1 MHTTAPENIEAGAGR
16 LEVLRPDGSSV
27 RLGTAWADR
36 PVVLALIRHFGCLF
50 CKEQVSALR
59 AIVDDIHAA
68 GAELVIVGSGSPQ
81 MAGFFA
87 EDYAIT
93 TPVLTDPQRA
103 VYRVLEVRRPPRL
116 AFLDPRAF
124 VPGLRALSHG
134 HRQRL
139 APMDELG
146 DQTQLGGVFIVRP
159 GGEVAWA
166 HRSAFAGDHPS
177 NVEVIAALEANVR
190 GYTAGPT

>member
-1 MHTTAPENIEAGAGR
+1 MHTTAPENVEVEAGR

-27 RLGTAWADR
+27 RLGSVWADR
-36 PVVLALIRHFGCLF
+36 TVVLALIRHFGCIF

-59 AIVDDIHAA
+59 AIVDDIHVA

-93 TPVLTDPQRA
+93 TPVFTDPQRT
-103 VYRVLEVRRPPRL
+103 VYRALEVRRPPRL
-116 AFLDPRAF
+116 AFLDPRA
-124 VPGLRALSHG
+124 VLPGLRALSHG
-134 HRQRL
+134 HRQQF

-146 DQTQLGGVFIVRP
+146 DQTQLGGVFIVCP
-159 GGEVAWA
+159 GGDVVWA
-166 HRSAFAGDHPS
+166 HRSAFAGDHPT
-177 NVEVIAALEANVR
+177 NIAILDALDEALH
-190 GYTAGPT
+190 AGMAG